1 MLTRYPLLFLL
12 GLVALL
18 CSPVPNRG
26 QDPKEDIVRVRT
38 RVVFVDTLVKD
49 KKTGAPVADQAQR
62 VGPGVGADTEDPKRI
77 LREADQAIRNV
88 QSLSYE
94 ATYQGI
100 GSFSTQS
107 PISTGQV
114 KLSKLETNNPLKA
127 KLSARGGFRQT
138 GSADVKP
145 FQVAFDGKTISRI
158 RSGEKALVYK
168 TVAQNNPAERS
179 LGFVTS
185 FLGGGAY
192 HLLMLEY
199 ILDQPFIRQLSA
211 PVVEYEGRTSVNGVL
226 CHVIYIEYLDAN
238 GKRTTRE
245 RWFFGVKDYLPRK
258 LEQVFIN
265 DKGRYGAYVLS
276 LSNLKVNIPLGNW
289 AFQIRTP
296 RGYTITP
303 YQIPD
308 RPTLLAVGEPAPD
321 WTLTDASGTTHTL
334 SEYRGKLVVLDFWA
348 TWCGPCI
355 RTMPEIQ
362 RLYEKYLREGLIVLG
377 VNSWEESNSSAYM
390 KSQGFT
396 YGLLLKG
403 EEIAEAYRVDTLPTV
418 YVIGGDGKIIYRSI
432 GVDDKLSS
440 FLANQFQPK

>member
-1 MLTRYPLLFLL
+1 MKRTIQFGLIVIAIASCHSGFL
-12 GLVALL
+12 
-18 CSPVPNRG
+18 R
-26 QDPKEDIVRVRT
+26 
-38 RVVFVDTLVKD
+38 
-49 KKTGAPVADQAQR
+49 AQQI
-62 VGPGVGADTEDPKRI
+62 GPGVGADTEDPKRI
-77 LREADQAIRNV
+77 LREADQAIRKV

-94 ATYQGI
+94 ATYQGT

-127 KLSARGGFRQT
+127 KVSARGGFLQT
-138 GSADVKP
+138 GSADEQP
-145 FQVAFDGKTISRI
+145 LQVAFDGKTISRI
-158 RSGEKALVYK
+158 RSGQRALVYK
-168 TVAQNNPAERS
+168 TLAENNPAERS

-199 ILDQPFIRQLSA
+199 IIDQPFIRQLSA

-226 CHVIYIEYLDAN
+226 CHVIYLEYPLDA
-238 GKRTTRE
+238 KRTTRE
-245 RWFFGVKDYLPRK
+245 RWFFGVRDYLPRK
-258 LEQVFIN
+258 LEQIAIN
-265 DKGRYGAYVLS
+265 NLGRYGAYVLS

-296 RGYTITP
+296 RGYAMTP
-303 YQIPD
+303 YRAPD
-308 RPTLLAVGEPAPD
+308 PPMLLAVGEPAPD
-321 WTLTDASGTTHTL
+321 WTLTDASGNSHTL
-334 SEYRGKLVVLDFWA
+334 SEYRGKVVVLDFWA

-362 RLYEKYLREGLIVLG
+362 RLHEKYLREGLIVLG

-403 EEIAEAYRVDTLPTV
+403 EGIAKGYRVDTLPTV
-418 YVIGGDGKIIYRSI
+418 YVIGDDGKIIYRSI
-432 GVDDKLSS
+432 GVDDNLSS
-440 FLANQFQPK
+440 FLAKQFQPK